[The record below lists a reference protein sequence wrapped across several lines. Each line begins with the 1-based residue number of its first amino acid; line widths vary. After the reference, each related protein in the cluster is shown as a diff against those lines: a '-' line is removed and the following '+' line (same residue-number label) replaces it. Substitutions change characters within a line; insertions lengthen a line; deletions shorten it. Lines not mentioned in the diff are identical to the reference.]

1 MEPKCICC
9 GEELE
14 VKRTKTDKPFVSCP
28 PCGFQ
33 GFIRAKKGIEKFE
46 TKYGAEW
53 RGAKMTAAEPAAA
66 APAKGKEG
74 KEPPASTKNDADM
87 F

>member
-9 GEELE
+9 GDELE
-14 VKRTKTDKPFVSCP
+14 VKRTKTEKPFVSCP

-33 GFIRAKKGIEKFE
+33 GFIRGKKGIDKFE
-46 TKYGAEW
+46 AKYGADW
-53 RGAKMTAAEPAAA
+53 RGAKKTDAEPAGAG
-66 APAKGKEG
+66 APKG
-74 KEPPASTKNDADM
+74 KEPPASKGPDKNDADM

>member
-9 GEELE
+9 GDELE
-14 VKRTKTDKPFVSCP
+14 VKRTKTEKPFVSCA

-33 GFIRAKKGIEKFE
+33 GFIRGKAGIQKFEAKYGDDWKGAKK
-46 TKYGAEW
+46 
-53 RGAKMTAAEPAAA
+53 TAAEPAAA
-66 APAKGKEG
+66 APKGKEA
-74 KEPPASTKNDADM
+74 PAAKDSKNDADM

>member
-9 GEELE
+9 GDELE
-14 VKRTKTDKPFVSCP
+14 VRRTKTDKPFVSCH

-33 GFIRAKKGIEKFE
+33 GFIRGKKGIDKFAA
-46 TKYGAEW
+46 KYGEGW
-53 RGAKMTAAEPAAA
+53 KGAKTTSAEPAAA
-66 APAKGKEG
+66 APKG
-74 KEPPASTKNDADM
+74 KEPPASKGDAKNDADM